1 MEIVFSDAELAR
13 VCNSS
18 TARQERYGP
27 EASAMLLRRLS
38 QMAAAARLSDL
49 RLLAAARIQA
59 CPGDERL
66 GRLIT
71 LAGRDHL
78 TVRPRDNPPATLAD
92 GALDEHA
99 VRALIVTA
107 VTIAR

>member
-1 MEIVFSDAELAR
+1 MDIVFGDAELAR

-27 EASAMLLRRLS
+27 VASATLLRRLG

-49 RLLAAARIQA
+49 RLLAAARIRA

-66 GRLIT
+66 GRLIA

-78 TVRPRDNPPATLAD
+78 TVRPRDDPPATLAD
-92 GALDEHA
+92 GALDERA

-107 VTIAR
+107 VTITR